1 MSDAGK
7 PRGSCCFFAGTHIMT
22 VRGEVPVERLRRGDP
37 VVILG
42 RRGRWL
48 RPIRAVQRVTDAP
61 ELRAAPVCLAA
72 GSLGPGRPHRALR
85 LPAEHGLLI
94 DGVLVPARVLVGFGG
109 VTWQA
114 EAGPAIGI
122 RLTFETH
129 DILLAEGAPVE
140 VWPAAAEA
148 AGVAGRVARVH
159 AQGGASKA
167 GDPSAPGLLVPSVH
181 PFFTTPPQSG
191 GTEVAWQ
198 AGSSV
203 LPDAGGDGR
212 DAMDG
217 VADAGGAT
225 RPETGRT
232 PRAPVASAAA
242 PEGVLSFDTDLRVGL
257 VSGRATVLL
266 GLSRQARR
274 AQGLAELLEGSPRL
288 DRDATA
294 ALLAACL
301 AATTPG
307 GDPEADLLRLS
318 GAPGLRFAIRK
329 ASRGTF
335 VLGIAPDPVLVEGGG
350 IDPLTGL
357 ADRAMFQARLAAALD
372 RPARRRFGAAVLLCD
387 LEGIRAVNQ
396 VLGHAIGED
405 LLRAAARRLQAAVR
419 DGDLVARLAGEEFAV
434 LQSEV
439 GDPAHASALAG
450 RLVDLLGRAYQISG
464 ETIVVTPRIGV
475 AIAPADGA
483 DAPLLLRRAAM
494 ARHEAP
500 TAGGGSWRRFSPEMD
515 VRWQE
520 SRALEAAL
528 RIAVAEEQ
536 FELHYQP
543 QVALPDRRLTG
554 FEALIRWR
562 HPDRGLLTPSAFLPM
577 AEGLGLMRRI
587 GEWVLREACRAAAT
601 WPETLRV
608 AVNISPAQF
617 EDDALPGMV
626 EAALAESGLAPGRL
640 ELEVTETVLLA
651 SGDAALAQLQA
662 LRERGVGI
670 AMDDFGTGHSSLT
683 QLRAFPF
690 DRLKIDRS
698 FVKDL
703 PAGGD
708 ALAIVRAV
716 TGLGRSL
723 GIAVT
728 AEGVETQAQVQ
739 ELLREGCD
747 AAQGFLFGRPVP
759 GSDVPAV
766 IGALAA
772 A

>member
-1 MSDAGK
+1 
-7 PRGSCCFFAGTHIMT
+7 
-22 VRGEVPVERLRRGDP
+22 
-37 VVILG
+37 
-42 RRGRWL
+42 
-48 RPIRAVQRVTDAP
+48 
-61 ELRAAPVCLAA
+61 
-72 GSLGPGRPHRALR
+72 
-85 LPAEHGLLI
+85 
-94 DGVLVPARVLVGFGG
+94 
-109 VTWQA
+109 
-114 EAGPAIGI
+114 
-122 RLTFETH
+122 
-129 DILLAEGAPVE
+129 
-140 VWPAAAEA
+140 
-148 AGVAGRVARVH
+148 
-159 AQGGASKA
+159 
-167 GDPSAPGLLVPSVH
+167 
-181 PFFTTPPQSG
+181 
-191 GTEVAWQ
+191 
-198 AGSSV
+198 
-203 LPDAGGDGR
+203 
-212 DAMDG
+212 MDG
-217 VADAGGAT
+217 VADAGSVT
-225 RPETGRT
+225 RPEAGRNPAPPAT
-232 PRAPVASAAA
+232 PGGT
-242 PEGVLSFDTDLRVGL
+242 PEGVLSFDSDLRVGL
-257 VSGRATVLL
+257 VSGRAGILL

-274 AQGLAELLEGSPRL
+274 AQGLAELLEASPRL

-294 ALLAACL
+294 TLLAACL
-301 AATTPG
+301 SATTPEG
-307 GDPEADLLRLS
+307 EAEADVRLS
-318 GAPGLRFAIRK
+318 GAPGLRFAIRR

-335 VLGIAPDPVLVEGGG
+335 ILGIAPDPVLVAGGG

-372 RPARRRFGAAVLLCD
+372 RPARRRCGAAVLLCE

-419 DGDLVARLAGEEFAV
+419 DADLVARLAGEEFAV
-434 LQSEV
+434 LQSDV
-439 GDPAHASALAG
+439 GEPAHASALAT
-450 RLVDLLGRAYQISG
+450 RLVDLLGRPYLISG

-494 ARHEAP
+494 AQHEAP
-500 TAGGGSWRRFSPEMD
+500 SAGAGSWRRFSPEMD
-515 VRWQE
+515 IRWQE
-520 SRALEAAL
+520 SRLLEAAL

-543 QVALPDRRLTG
+543 QVALPGGHLTG

-562 HPDRGLLTPSAFLPM
+562 HPERGLLTPACFLPM
-577 AEGLGLMRRI
+577 AERLGLMRRI
-587 GEWVLREACRAAAT
+587 GSWVLREACRAAAA
-601 WPETLRV
+601 WPAPLRV

-617 EDDALPGMV
+617 EEDSLPAAV
-626 EAALAESGLAPGRL
+626 EVALAESGLAPERL

-651 SGDAALAQLQA
+651 TGDAALAQLLA
-662 LRERGVGI
+662 LRGRGVGI